1 MCLSIYL
8 SISIYISRCKPM
20 NCPLHRS
27 VYIEQLLSLI
37 CFGHSLD
44 AMHCAR
50 YISVIVEPLS
60 FEDCSIC
67 DFDYFSPNVRHHGNL
82 RPGFVCFM
90 SCPCPRVQF
99 TQPNTPLVTSRTGTS
114 SCFVPHY
121 SLPCTRNCSGNQKY
135 CATLWK
141 HGPK

>member
-1 MCLSIYL
+1 
-8 SISIYISRCKPM
+8 M

-67 DFDYFSPNVRHHGNL
+67 DFDYFSPNMRHQGNSY
-82 RPGFVCFM
+82 GFVWTCMFHVMPM
-90 SCPCPRVQF
+90 SGTGAVHSARHISVQ
-99 TQPNTPLVTSRTGTS
+99 QQHRHLLLLCSPLLSTLYQELLRKSEIL
-114 SCFVPHY
+114 CYFVK
-121 SLPCTRNCSGNQKY
+121 TW
-135 CATLWK
+135 T
-141 HGPK
+141 